1 MMKDRL
7 GFRYAALLGI
17 ALGLLWVQPA
27 PALPAGGGADQQ
39 VQIAQAG
46 GTEPRELE
54 PRYQPAPVQEK
65 SWYNDSYIFGMTRG
79 VAESTMHPAAKVP
92 LFVLTVPLDLVF
104 LPFAALGGMFG

>member
-1 MMKDRL
+1 MMKERL
-7 GFRYAALLGI
+7 RVGHAAVLGI
-17 ALGLLWVQPA
+17 VLGMLWTAPA
-27 PALPAGGGADQQ
+27 PALRLDDFSNQP
-39 VQIAQAG
+39 VQLAQAG

-104 LPFAALGGMFG
+104 LPFAAIGGMFG